1 MTGLSKG
8 RKGFEEGLG
17 RPSPAGSRV
26 GTEDGVGGDWLSRAG
41 RRGGRLRRAAQ
52 GEAEAAGPAREA
64 RAREAGQGGW
74 QVWGVESGV
83 GDRVAPGSTMQ
94 PPDEAAVF
102 SLYDRAPW
110 LMAPLARSLR
120 GL

>member
-1 MTGLSKG
+1 MEVPLKRNAHT
-8 RKGFEEGLG
+8 
-17 RPSPAGSRV
+17 
-26 GTEDGVGGDWLSRAG
+26 
-41 RRGGRLRRAAQ
+41 AQ
-52 GEAEAAGPAREA
+52 GEAESAGPAGDA
-64 RAREAGQGGW
+64 GAREAGQGGW
-74 QVWGVESGV
+74 QVWGVASGV

-110 LMAPLARSLR
+110 LTAPLARSLR

>member
-1 MTGLSKG
+1 M
-8 RKGFEEGLG
+8 F
-17 RPSPAGSRV
+17 
-26 GTEDGVGGDWLSRAG
+26 
-41 RRGGRLRRAAQ
+41 
-52 GEAEAAGPAREA
+52 EAAGPAREA
-64 RAREAGQGGW
+64 RAQEAGQGGW

-83 GDRVAPGSTMQ
+83 GDRVAPGFTMQ